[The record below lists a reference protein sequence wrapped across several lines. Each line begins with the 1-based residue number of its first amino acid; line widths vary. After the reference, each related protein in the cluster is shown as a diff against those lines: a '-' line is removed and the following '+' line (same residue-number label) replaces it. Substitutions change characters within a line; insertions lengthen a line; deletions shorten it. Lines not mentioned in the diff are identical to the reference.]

1 MRFLEKWV
9 WRIAVLVLEHSSIM
23 RILIAGGA
31 GFIGSHA
38 CDYLLARGHRVVAVD
53 NFDPFY
59 SKDLKRANL
68 SEALTQPEFKLVE
81 GDCGDR
87 IAMSKLLK
95 DERIELVLY
104 LAGAGSARQSAD
116 DPVSHER
123 VNVSCLVRLL
133 EAMKENGVK
142 RIIYA
147 SSSSVYGYN
156 PNVPFSED
164 MAGTKTQSPYG
175 ATKRAAEV
183 MLATYSQLYGI
194 TCTILRLFS
203 VFGPRQRPDMAVI
216 SLIRKLQKSQPIE
229 LFGNEEGGRAY
240 TYISDV
246 MDPLITSIEQ
256 IPPSFAI
263 YNIGA
268 ERVLTLDELLRML
281 EKLLDKYAIRIT
293 RKEPHPC
300 ELAWSCPNIER
311 AARALSFSPQVGYV
325 TGLERT
331 VEWAREHP

>member
-1 MRFLEKWV
+1 MNL
-9 WRIAVLVLEHSSIM
+9 
-23 RILIAGGA
+23 LIAGGA

-38 CDYLLARGHRVVAVD
+38 CDFLLARGHRVVAVD

-59 SKDLKRANL
+59 APELKRKNL
-68 SEALTQPEFKLVE
+68 QEALSNPNFKLVE

-87 IAMSKLLK
+87 LAMSKLMK
-95 DERIELVLY
+95 SEKTELVLY
-104 LAGAGSARQSAD
+104 FASAGNARQSATH
-116 DPVSHER
+116 SIAHET
-123 VNVSCLVRLL
+123 VNVSALVRML

-147 SSSSVYGYN
+147 SSSSVYGFN
-156 PNVPFSED
+156 PNVPFAEE
-164 MAGTKTQSPYG
+164 MAGTQVLSPYG

-183 MLATYSQLYGI
+183 MLGTYSNLYGV

-216 SLIRKLQKSQPIE
+216 SFIRKLMKSEPIS
-229 LFGNEEGGRAY
+229 FYGRAEGGRAY

-246 MDPLITSIEQ
+246 MDPLITAVEQ

-268 ERVLTLDELLRML
+268 ERVLTLDDLLRAL
-281 EKLLDKYAIRIT
+281 EKITDRYAPKIVQA
-293 RKEPHPC
+293 EPHPC
-300 ELAWSCPNIER
+300 ELTWACPNISR
-311 AARALSFSPQVGYV
+311 AARALSFAPQVGYYL
-325 TGLERT
+325 GLERT
-331 VEWAREHP
+331 VKWVQEAG